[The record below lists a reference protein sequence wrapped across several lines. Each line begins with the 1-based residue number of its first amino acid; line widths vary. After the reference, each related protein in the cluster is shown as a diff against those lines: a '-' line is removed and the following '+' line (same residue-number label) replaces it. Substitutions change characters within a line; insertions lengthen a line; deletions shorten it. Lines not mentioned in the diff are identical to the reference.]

1 MDGKK
6 AVLIGSAPLG
16 KEQQYLHKL
25 LSHRQE
31 MMWIAVDGG
40 IDYFV
45 EHDFVPDLWI
55 GDMDSFNATE
65 VASQCLQRI
74 PAECIKRVPVEKD
87 DTDMALAVEVAQD
100 AGCDEILLFGGIG
113 GSRLSHTIANIQL
126 MHDYANQGCH
136 IQMIGEN
143 IRMEVMGPGVK
154 AFSSDMQGHI
164 SIFAL
169 TDCVKS
175 VQIQGM
181 KYDYKGDLSNRHAL
195 GVSNS
200 FIGCS
205 SSIESSKGALLLIF
219 EEKQKEN

>member
-16 KEQQYLHKL
+16 REQQYLHKL

-40 IDYFV
+40 IDFFV
-45 EHDFVPDLWI
+45 KHDFVPDLWI
-55 GDMDSFNATE
+55 GDMDSFDETRVE
-65 VASQCLQRI
+65 LQYLQRI
-74 PAECIKRVPVEKD
+74 PTECIRRVPVEKD
-87 DTDMALAVEVAQD
+87 DTDMALALETAHA

-113 GSRLSHTIANIQL
+113 GNRLSHTMANIQL
-126 MHDYANQGCH
+126 MHDYATQGCH
-136 IQMIGEN
+136 IQTIGEN
-143 IRMEVMGPGVK
+143 IRMEVMVPGVK
-154 AFSSDMQGHI
+154 AFATDMQGHI

-169 TDCVKS
+169 TDFAKS

-181 KYDYKGDLSNRHAL
+181 KYDYKGDLSNRRAL

-205 SSIESSKGALLLIF
+205 SSIELSKGALLLIF
-219 EEKQKEN
+219 EEK